1 MLPPSAA
8 DSTGSIMKFLYRYLT
23 SGALLLPWLFAMP
36 ASAAPLTLPQV
47 LVLAEQHSPSLKV
60 ASTQVD
66 GAHAALDT
74 ARAFSNPEIE
84 FGAGKSHLLPPTA
97 LNGHNSA
104 LTISQPVEFPGLR
117 NARQRVAQAGVA
129 SGSALLEDARINLY
143 TQVKL
148 AFFEVLRRQDE
159 ARLAADNHALL
170 LQIRNRVKL
179 RVEVGESPRYEQVK
193 SEAELLIAKS
203 AVKTSE
209 IRVLQSKDRLR
220 SLSGAPLSDQFEIVH
235 VMSPPPA
242 LPALNLLRAELL
254 DNQPLL
260 KTAIAE
266 VQRAEAKLEQERS
279 LRIPQPTLKWSTE
292 RHPDV
297 NLWRVS
303 VAMPLPLWNQRA
315 GPVGEAH
322 ASLERVRAEQQR
334 IRFGLLGELDQAYG
348 RYQIA
353 SRQMSVFET
362 GLMRDAE
369 AALKVA
375 EAAYRYGERGIL
387 DYLDAQRVFRST
399 RMDYLN
405 ARYELQFA
413 LVEIERLRANPLA
426 GEAK

>member
-1 MLPPSAA
+1 
-8 DSTGSIMKFLYRYLT
+8 MKFLYRYLT
-23 SGALLLPWLFAMP
+23 SGALLLSCLFAMP
-36 ASAAPLTLPQV
+36 VCAAALTLPQV
-47 LVLAEQHSPSLKV
+47 MALAEQYSSALNI
-60 ASTQVD
+60 ARIQVD

-74 ARAFSNPEIE
+74 AQSFPNPDIE
-84 FGAGKSHLLPPTA
+84 FGTGNSRLLPYTGQT
-97 LNGHNSA
+97 GHNSA
-104 LTISQPVEFPGLR
+104 LSLSQPMELPALR
-117 NARQRVAQAGVA
+117 NARRRAAEAGVD
-129 SGSALLEDARINLY
+129 SGSAQLADARINLY
-143 TQVKL
+143 AQVKL

-159 ARLAADNHALL
+159 AGLAAENHGLL

-179 RVEVGESPRYEQVK
+179 RVEVGESPRYELVK
-193 SEAELLIAKS
+193 SDAELLTAES
-203 AVKTSE
+203 AARTAE
-209 IRVLQSKDRLR
+209 IRVLQSRDRLR
-220 SLSGAPLSDQFEIVH
+220 TLTGAPLNDQFEIVH
-235 VMSPPPA
+235 VMPVLPA
-242 LPALNLLRAELL
+242 LPELGKLRVELL
-254 DNQPLL
+254 ANQPLL
-260 KTAIAE
+260 KVAVAE
-266 VQRAEAKLEQERS
+266 VQRAEARLEQERS
-279 LRIPQPTLKWSTE
+279 ARIPQPTLKWTAE

-303 VAMPLPLWNQRA
+303 VAVPLPVWNQRS

-322 ASLERVRAEQQR
+322 ANLERARADQER

-353 SRQMSVFET
+353 SRQMRVFET

-413 LVEIERLRANPLA
+413 LVDIERLRATA
-426 GEAK
+426 GDTK